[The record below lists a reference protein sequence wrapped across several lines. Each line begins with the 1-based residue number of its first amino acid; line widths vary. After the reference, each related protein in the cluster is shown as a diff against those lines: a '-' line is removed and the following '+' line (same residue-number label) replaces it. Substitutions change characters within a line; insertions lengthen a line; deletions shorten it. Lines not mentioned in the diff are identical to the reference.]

1 MGMNSTGDFSTGNN
15 NQVILNGYSDE
26 NSDRNESSSTLAAA
40 NNIHNPLNN
49 GSFPIEMDLFRSTC
63 HLLLVSTGVPLNLF
77 IAIIIM
83 AYKRLHNKP
92 RNVLWLGVTF
102 FNLLT
107 LLTILIEFVAYHT
120 QNNVACL
127 VFVSVTG
134 VAYTSILF
142 NLLLALIDRYAAIV
156 HPIWHRQ
163 NVTVR
168 WVVIGQS
175 MGFVLIVVVIK
186 FPFIAQLAPPYCGY
200 YPVHAKLIA
209 VTNFSLFL
217 SCIAAQMTVYFKT
230 RQYFNSSRGDG
241 TSEATVTFVLSAMQR
256 QQQREI
262 AANNNISSTPSNNSQ
277 PSRLPSAEAVVNII
291 NSPSA
296 GSAAGDRNLIDS
308 SSAVTVGSGGGGG
321 GQQLVRLRRHQSV
334 GGNRQMEMEATWSLL
349 SGVFSLLLF
358 TFPTLVLGFVEW
370 GCRMSYGEGRCPPII
385 GISMFYARELLLGH
399 LVYNPVMYMIRNRE
413 FSSTVREKIRFTLRS
428 P

>member
-1 MGMNSTGDFSTGNN
+1 MRMNSTGDFSTGNN
-15 NQVILNGYSDE
+15 NQVILNGSDE
-26 NSDRNESSSTLAAA
+26 NSDRNESSTLTAA
-40 NNIHNPLNN
+40 NNIHNPLN

-77 IAIIIM
+77 IAVIIM

-120 QNNVACL
+120 QNNVVCL

-262 AANNNISSTPSNNSQ
+262 AANNSSSPSNNSQ
-277 PSRLPSAEAVVNII
+277 QSRLPSTEAVVNI

-296 GSAAGDRNLIDS
+296 SSAGDRNLIDS

-321 GQQLVRLRRHQSV
+321 QQMVRLRRHQSV

-370 GCRMSYGEGRCPPII
+370 GCRMMYGEGRCPPII
-385 GISMFYARELLLGH
+385 GISVFYARELLLGH

-413 FSSTVREKIRFTLRS
+413 FSSTVREKIRFTFRS
-428 P
+428 R

>member
-1 MGMNSTGDFSTGNN
+1 MNSTGDIFTGNN
-15 NQVILNGYSDE
+15 NQVIENGSVE
-26 NSDRNESSSTLAAA
+26 NSDRNNESNSTLAETA
-40 NNIHNPLNN
+40 NNIHNPLN

-77 IAIIIM
+77 IAVIIM

-92 RNVLWLGVTF
+92 RNVLWLGVTC

-120 QNNVACL
+120 QNNVVCL

-175 MGFVLIVVVIK
+175 IGFVLIVVVIK

-217 SCIAAQMTVYFKT
+217 SCIVAQMTVYFKT
-230 RQYFNSSRGDG
+230 RQYFNSSRRDG
-241 TSEATVTFVLSAMQR
+241 SEATVTFVLSAMQR
-256 QQQREI
+256 QQQQRAI
-262 AANNNISSTPSNNSQ
+262 AANNSCSTPSNNSQ
-277 PSRLPSAEAVVNII
+277 PSRLPSAEAVVNI

-296 GSAAGDRNLIDS
+296 NSAGDRNLIDS
-308 SSAVTVGSGGGGG
+308 SSAVIVGSGNG
-321 GQQLVRLRRHQSV
+321 GQQMVRLRRHQSI
-334 GGNRQMEMEATWSLL
+334 GGNRQMEVEATWSLL

-358 TFPTLVLGFVEW
+358 TSPTLVLGFVEW
-370 GCRMSYGEGRCPPII
+370 GCRMSYGEGRCPPVI
-385 GISMFYARELLLGH
+385 GIIMFYARELLLGH

-428 P
+428 R